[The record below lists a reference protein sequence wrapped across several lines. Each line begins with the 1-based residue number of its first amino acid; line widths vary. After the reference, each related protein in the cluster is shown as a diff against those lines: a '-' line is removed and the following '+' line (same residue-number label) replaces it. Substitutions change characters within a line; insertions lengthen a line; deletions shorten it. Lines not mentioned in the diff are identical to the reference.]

1 MIIMEKVAVLIKK
14 QALKA
19 LMVIDRRE
27 QLEKKKEKK

>member
-19 LMVIDRRE
+19 LMVTDRRE